1 MNALHALSP
10 YGDMATSQTAFR
22 LSESVSGG
30 AQAAT
35 TAEAAGDS
43 VTLSD
48 AGKALAA
55 ATTGNASGDAAQGSS
70 MSAGKAS
77 EGTSQDASDETDNK
91 VKKLQERIQ
100 ELMQQIQELQ
110 SQDLPQEQK
119 QAQLMQLQTQLMQVQ
134 NEYAQALRQQS
145 ASSGGNDSDATSS
158 VLNAAIAAVGA
169 RAG

>member
-10 YGDMATSQTAFR
+10 YSDMATSLTAFR

-35 TAEAAGDS
+35 DTVAEAAGDS

-55 ATTGNASGDAAQGSS
+55 ATAGDAAQGRG

-77 EGTSQDASDETDNK
+77 EGASQDTSDESDNK

-145 ASSGGNDSDATSS
+145 ASSGGNDNDATSS